1 MSIIPVILKI
11 PKEFFRGSRQISAV
25 NSVGGTVCQK
35 RPVRSD
41 FDMQYKENGS
51 APLLS
56 ETPMRL
62 LLPPVRSCVP
72 PWRQDGIRNPGGAE
86 QGRVGA
92 VCPALARCPGSHPRP
107 VCATS
112 PERFAPPMREK
123 WTVEKSAGK
132 TIPHL
137 LAVRR
142 ALVPPVLARPGNAVL
157 PTHGWD
163 KQSACPTLSDL
174 APPDDRRSGRKPGPT
189 LSGSRAEG
197 QREGKQPLFGRVR
210 GCVPS
215 FGEGQSPCP
224 SWRVWAGFGALFA
237 PLWKMA
243 LRPLARFRGTNER
256 AGERTGAFV
265 APVLSQLPAVRAVAG
280 F

>member
-1 MSIIPVILKI
+1 
-11 PKEFFRGSRQISAV
+11 
-25 NSVGGTVCQK
+25 
-35 RPVRSD
+35 
-41 FDMQYKENGS
+41 MQYKENGS

-142 ALVPPVLARPGNAVL
+142 ALVPPVLARPGSGFYPPSGGASRAFGL
-157 PTHGWD
+157 PLAAKRFLRAGAHTHF
-163 KQSACPTLSDL
+163 C
-174 APPDDRRSGRKPGPT
+174 GP
-189 LSGSRAEG
+189 RAEG
-197 QREGKQPLFGRVR
+197 QREETGR
-210 GCVPS
+210 
-215 FGEGQSPCP
+215 CP
-224 SWRVWAGFGALFA
+224 AMDSLRPAGF
-237 PLWKMA
+237 
-243 LRPLARFRGTNER
+243 
-256 AGERTGAFV
+256 
-265 APVLSQLPAVRAVAG
+265 
-280 F
+280 

>member
-1 MSIIPVILKI
+1 
-11 PKEFFRGSRQISAV
+11 
-25 NSVGGTVCQK
+25 
-35 RPVRSD
+35 
-41 FDMQYKENGS
+41 
-51 APLLS
+51 
-56 ETPMRL
+56 MRL

-142 ALVPPVLARPGNAVL
+142 ALVPPVLARPGSGFYPPSGGASRAPVRL
-157 PTHGWD
+157 CRPWRRRESGDFRAAARTHSGR
-163 KQSACPTLSDL
+163 PGG
-174 APPDDRRSGRKPGPT
+174 RRSERRNARSPNVGIMMPLTKRTPSPGEQRKPPPFAPVSRCVGRMGP
-189 LSGSRAEG
+189 
-197 QREGKQPLFGRVR
+197 GRH
-210 GCVPS
+210 
-215 FGEGQSPCP
+215 PCP
-224 SWRVWAGFGALFA
+224 QNPTSTLVGAVWRKSETAAGT
-237 PLWKMA
+237 
-243 LRPLARFRGTNER
+243 RFHPKTES
-256 AGERTGAFV
+256 EPTG
-265 APVLSQLPAVRAVAG
+265 
-280 F
+280 